1 MKNLNEKERL
11 FGTNGVRGVVNEE
24 LTPEVFLNLAHSVG
38 SFFQGGKFLLAYD
51 GRLSSPMLADAAASG
66 LVGVGCEVHDV
77 GMMPTPAL
85 QFLTKTWQMD
95 GGIMITASH
104 NPPEYNGMKVI
115 DRDGIEI
122 PREKEAKIEKIF
134 FEKKHRLTEWH
145 DVGKR
150 VSKSTGIEE
159 YKDSIKK
166 HIDQERVKK
175 AGLKLVV
182 DPANGVGG
190 LVTPYLLNELGCKVL
205 TINSNI
211 DGNFP
216 GRLPE
221 PTLKNIERLCE
232 VVKASDADLG
242 IALDGD
248 ADRAIFVDET
258 GQGHW
263 GDRSFALVIR
273 HYLLKN
279 PGESIVTPVSSS
291 KMIEETAEQYGG
303 KVKWTKVGSIGVSRE
318 MQKLK
323 ANLGGEENG
332 GIFYGP
338 HQPVR
343 DGCMSTA
350 LVIDMIAQ
358 EATKFSKL
366 VSDLP
371 SYSIIKDKIP
381 CPEALKVKVL
391 EVLRER
397 EGGEKIDLLDGIKIW
412 FSDGSWVLI
421 RPSGTE
427 PIYRIFAEADN
438 EKNANELVRKYKI
451 ILNKIIDE
459 VK

>member
-1 MKNLNEKERL
+1 M
-11 FGTNGVRGVVNEE
+11 
-24 LTPEVFLNLAHSVG
+24 
-38 SFFQGGKFLLAYD
+38 
-51 GRLSSPMLADAAASG
+51 
-66 LVGVGCEVHDV
+66 
-77 GMMPTPAL
+77 
-85 QFLTKTWQMD
+85 
-95 GGIMITASH
+95 
-104 NPPEYNGMKVI
+104 
-115 DRDGIEI
+115 
-122 PREKEAKIEKIF
+122 
-134 FEKKHRLTEWH
+134 
-145 DVGKR
+145 
-150 VSKSTGIEE
+150 
-159 YKDSIKK
+159 
-166 HIDQERVKK
+166 
-175 AGLKLVV
+175 
-182 DPANGVGG
+182 
-190 LVTPYLLNELGCKVL
+190 
-205 TINSNI
+205 
-211 DGNFP
+211 
-216 GRLPE
+216 
-221 PTLKNIERLCE
+221 
-232 VVKASDADLG
+232 VKASDADLG